1 MRFTP
6 FVVQNIQKFGGTFV
20 NCVREANKSAMK
32 LLEIITEN
40 FASFRD
46 ETEYKGRTV
55 KFYKRA
61 QILIA
66 DIWYE
71 YIGML

>member
-71 YIGML
+71 YI